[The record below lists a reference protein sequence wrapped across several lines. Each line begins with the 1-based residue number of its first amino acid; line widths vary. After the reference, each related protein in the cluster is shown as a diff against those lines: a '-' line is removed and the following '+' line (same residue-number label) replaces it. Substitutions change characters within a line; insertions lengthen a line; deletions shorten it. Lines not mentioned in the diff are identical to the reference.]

1 MKSTDLNVHL
11 SPDRCYLAPIFSNIS
26 PLFLDTGN
34 NFSLR
39 YCDSVPNNHQGNWR
53 NRLLAG
59 EMSRHA
65 RQDTTQPWFDVYLTI
80 LPHFHRGQSLN
91 LVFLSSLRPYLAS
104 FGKFY
109 VGDNFLISVLLLV
122 NGTNRTAGSEGWVKK
137 KQTSLSIRSALRS
150 PHLWS
155 RHQIAL

>member
-1 MKSTDLNVHL
+1 MLWFYGSAKLKRRKHIFLIIHSINGSLLVIHPQLMKSTDLNVHL

-91 LVFLSSLRPYLAS
+91 LIFLSSLRPYLAS

-109 VGDNFLISVLLLV
+109 VGDNF
-122 NGTNRTAGSEGWVKK
+122 
-137 KQTSLSIRSALRS
+137 
-150 PHLWS
+150 
-155 RHQIAL
+155 

>member
-1 MKSTDLNVHL
+1 MILWICKVKKAKTYFFNYPQYKWLPARNPSAVDEIDRPNVHL

-109 VGDNFLISVLLLV
+109 VGDNF
-122 NGTNRTAGSEGWVKK
+122 
-137 KQTSLSIRSALRS
+137 
-150 PHLWS
+150 
-155 RHQIAL
+155 